1 MVSKLS
7 TENETVLKRTSKAT
21 PIHSTVVAHKPGCED
36 RLTRHKTAKST
47 HELLPPAAK
56 SRSGKPQP
64 VACTCHTACPEHGA
78 HACMIMFFCCFLFSS
93 ALIVGLLLRRCL
105 GVFLWRSYCVEFWW
119 LRAHVFFSPQ
129 VSFVYLFCESC
140 TFPLAPAGQAH
151 ISREIILKFEC
162 CHWSSVYHVF
172 CIARCLLSASGRT
185 FQPRR
190 KPLAVSNSSNRS
202 STLPR
207 AGGGAYPSSASP
219 RSGSPGKSTSPTPT
233 RRHPYTRHRRQG
245 SNPLVPPKDVRMHRT
260 WSET

>member
-7 TENETVLKRTSKAT
+7 TENETVPKRTSKAT

-47 HELLPPAAK
+47 HEPLPPAAK

-64 VACTCHTACPEHGA
+64 AACTCHTACPEHGA
-78 HACMIMFFCCFLFSS
+78 HACMIIFFCCFLFSS

-105 GVFLWRSYCVEFWW
+105 GVFWAVL
-119 LRAHVFFSPQ
+119 LRKILMVTCSCCFSPQ

-162 CHWSSVYHVF
+162 
-172 CIARCLLSASGRT
+172 
-185 FQPRR
+185 
-190 KPLAVSNSSNRS
+190 
-202 STLPR
+202 
-207 AGGGAYPSSASP
+207 
-219 RSGSPGKSTSPTPT
+219 
-233 RRHPYTRHRRQG
+233 
-245 SNPLVPPKDVRMHRT
+245 
-260 WSET
+260 